1 LSYAHPLNDKAGD
14 DVKKIQ
20 FTLGA
25 VR

>member
-1 LSYAHPLNDKAGD
+1 LSYAYPLNDKAGD

-20 FTLGA
+20 FTLGT